1 MSARRDPRF
10 SSSTRWRRC
19 WTASSITFA
28 GAVTVDRGPTVT
40 AYKIGRSFKHFGH
53 NAPIRIA
60 ALNELTGRATF
71 NETVFHRE
79 AGTDT
84 QLYTTLADNE
94 LAFDGEVDNLPA
106 GSGMIVTGAAEFSGV
121 SGPAEFTVV
130 KEVDTVRK
138 DAVRWAGLA
147 AGSTVSTLRENL
159 FTNAALTLQRL
170 DVRRLLAHQVLSP
183 PLTLAKAADWDDGP
197 FGIDTELDYLRHLRS
212 GSGIGWPLAP
222 ARGSRRRHADGE
234 SRYDGG
240 RVRPRRP

>member
-1 MSARRDPRF
+1 MSPQARSEILVVDKVETVLDRI
-10 SSSTRWRRC
+10 
-19 WTASSITFA
+19 AITFA

-121 SGPAEFTVV
+121 SDPAEFTVV

-159 FTNAALTLQRL
+159 FTNAALTLERL

-197 FGIDTELDYLRHLRS
+197 FGIDTELDYF
-212 GSGIGWPLAP
+212 GTFDQAVALAG
-222 ARGSRRRHADGE
+222 RTLLFEDADGVTQTVQ
-234 SRYDGG
+234 SRHDGG